1 MGGKRSRDLSSGVW
15 CVMIPKKLLMLLLDL
30 WICEFWIPR
39 EQRRL
44 VVTGDA
50 AILYPTSLRK
60 RNGYLQKIYPV
71 MATSRETAQQLK
83 FTVLLDR

>member
-1 MGGKRSRDLSSGVW
+1 
-15 CVMIPKKLLMLLLDL
+15 MIPKKLLMLLLDL

-50 AILYPTSLRK
+50 AILYPTSL
-60 RNGYLQKIYPV
+60 